1 MRKRLT
7 IISALAAVGFG
18 AWLGITVARGD
29 ANYLATNS
37 QSLYVTNFQWLT
49 ITNSWGTPFL
59 TISNRPYVQ
68 FEGGSCVVRVTDAEW
83 QSITNHY
90 ADKIKTNSIT
100 FYGK

>member
-1 MRKRLT
+1 MRKKLLK
-7 IISALAAVGFG
+7 ISALAAVGFG
-18 AWLGITVARGD
+18 AWLAIARGD
-29 ANYLATNS
+29 TNYRATNS
-37 QSLYVTNFQWLT
+37 QSLYVTNVQWLT

-59 TISNRPYVQ
+59 TTSNRPYVQ

-83 QSITNHY
+83 ESITNHY